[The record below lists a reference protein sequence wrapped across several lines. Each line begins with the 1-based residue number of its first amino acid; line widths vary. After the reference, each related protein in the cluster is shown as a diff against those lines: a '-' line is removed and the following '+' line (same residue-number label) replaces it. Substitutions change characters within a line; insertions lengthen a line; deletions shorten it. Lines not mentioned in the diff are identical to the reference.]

1 MNRIYA
7 VYGLGG
13 TALQSI
19 RTSGDCEC
27 HSCIGHGFCG
37 GGGGGSRKYIQSLEI
52 DSLL

>member
-19 RTSGDCEC
+19 RTSGDREC
-27 HSCIGHGFCG
+27 HSCIGHGFG
-37 GGGGGSRKYIQSLEI
+37 GGGCKKYMQSLEI